1 MATLNNEQPC
11 LIISTEKTTGYRVVT
26 KFKNADGEYRLIW
39 KEYRP
44 PKESA

>member
-11 LIISTEKTTGYRVVT
+11 LMISTEEKTGYRVVT
-26 KFKNADGEYRLIW
+26 KFEDADGEYRLIW